1 MIEANAAETGKQFK
15 EWIGLDSVEFVEGT
29 SKTSVTAK
37 FKMPAE
43 AVAATA
49 FFPHLLTDPS
59 KFCCYNMI

>member
-37 FKMPAE
+37 FKMPG
-43 AVAATA
+43 
-49 FFPHLLTDPS
+49 
-59 KFCCYNMI
+59 